1 MPGFDPVAV
10 TVVTGFLG
18 AGKTTLVNRLL
29 ADPALTNTAVIVNE
43 FGEISIDHLLV
54 ETSNDDVIALADGC
68 ICCSVRGALVD
79 TLTEL
84 IDKMQTGQ
92 IGTVERIV
100 IETTGLAD
108 PAPVLQ
114 SLMAHPAL
122 MRALR
127 LDTVVC
133 VFDAVT
139 GPKALEQHCEA
150 VRQVAVADVIVMTKA
165 DLASQESSR
174 DSLAIPVVAIN
185 PHANL
190 VWNDGVFSAADLLKN
205 SHNTPANHRKPDTE
219 SAMAAHDHEH
229 HGPDH
234 DHGHAHGS
242 SLCSLSLTY
251 DAPMEMVTIGAFLD
265 LLRSQQG
272 AAILR
277 IKGVVWVKG
286 EDRPLAVHGVRDMLH
301 PPIPLGGWPSHERRT
316 QLVIIGDDLDEAY
329 VRRLFD
335 AFVGRVSPDAP
346 DRIALEDNPLAIPGL
361 SM

>member
-1 MPGFDPVAV
+1 MPDIDPIAV
-10 TVVTGFLG
+10 NVVTGFLG

-54 ETSNDDVIALADGC
+54 ETSSDDVIALADGC

-92 IGTVERIV
+92 IGSVERIV

-108 PAPVLQ
+108 PRPVLQ

-122 MRALR
+122 MQALR
-127 LDTVVC
+127 LETVVC

-139 GPKALEQHCEA
+139 GPKTLEQHPEA
-150 VRQVAVADVIVMTKA
+150 VRQVAVADTVVITKA
-165 DLASQESSR
+165 DLAIQESGL
-174 DSLAIPVVAIN
+174 DGLAAPVVTIN
-185 PHANL
+185 PRARI
-190 VWNDGVFSAADLLKN
+190 VWSDDAFAAIELLKALD
-205 SHNTPANHRKPDTE
+205 HMPANHHVLDASNNPAT
-219 SAMAAHDHEH
+219 HDHH
-229 HGPDH
+229 DHQHDH
-234 DHGHAHGS
+234 DHAHGS
-242 SLCSLSLTY
+242 SLCSLLLTY
-251 DAPMEMVTIGAFLD
+251 DAPLEMATIGAFLD

-277 IKGVVWVKG
+277 MKGVVWVKG
-286 EDRPLAVHGVRDMLH
+286 EEHPLAVHGVRDMLH
-301 PPIPLGGWPSHERRT
+301 PPIPLSGWPSPTRQT
-316 QLVIIGDDLDEAY
+316 QLVIIGDGLDEAY

-335 AFVGRVSPDAP
+335 AFVGRVTPDAP
-346 DRIALEDNPLAIPGL
+346 DRAALEDNPLAIPGF
-361 SM
+361 ST